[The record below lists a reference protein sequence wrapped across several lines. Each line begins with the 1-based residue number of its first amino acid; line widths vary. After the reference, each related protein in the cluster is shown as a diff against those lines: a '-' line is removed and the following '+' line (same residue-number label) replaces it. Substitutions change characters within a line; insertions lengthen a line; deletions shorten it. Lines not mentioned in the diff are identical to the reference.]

1 MGKCILGA
9 WACDGTSECPDG
21 SDEGRACQ
29 PEGEDETTTVR
40 LDVIP
45 ETTVAPPV
53 LRKEASP
60 RLLAGGF
67 DDKETNL
74 VREAGVGSGEV
85 RLPEEGE
92 TSLLEEEEGSTGGA
106 SLQIPA
112 WSLLSLCLLLPLCQ
126 VTVSAPWVGRA

>member
-74 VREAGVGSGEV
+74 VREAGVGSGE
-85 RLPEEGE
+85 EEE
-92 TSLLEEEEGSTGGA
+92 ISLLEEEGSTGGA

-126 VTVSAPWVGRA
+126 VTVSARWVGRA